1 MLFLLKG
8 ILIEQAAD
16 SEQCDSNEKLE
27 EWTEGVLREMV
38 ESTSIFA
45 RANIGTFYE
54 LTIVD
59 YQNLL
64 GEFEKLGRQVH
75 QPLLTQ

>member
-1 MLFLLKG
+1 MKG

-16 SEQCDSNEKLE
+16 LEQCDSNEKLE
-27 EWTEGVLREMV
+27 GLAEGVLRGVV

-45 RANIGTFYE
+45 RANIGTFDE